1 MVVPSEVPGGG
12 GGEETAGQGT
22 GGEGDGGG
30 RQEDIFQA
38 VDWDDDMERAAREK
52 QRQEMEVSWRK
63 STGLLSLTPGQE
75 EATRGLGPRQV
86 WQSHIGNIPLKY
98 TPFRH
103 VMHKYLSEKGFKSF
117 ESLVCFLGL
126 R

>member
-1 MVVPSEVPGGG
+1 M
-12 GGEETAGQGT
+12 
-22 GGEGDGGG
+22 
-30 RQEDIFQA
+30 
-38 VDWDDDMERAAREK
+38 DWDDDMERAAREK

-63 STGLLSLTPGQE
+63 STGLLSLSPGQE

-103 VMHKYLSEKGFKSF
+103 VMHKYLSVKGFKCF
-117 ESLVCFLGL
+117 ESLVRLSRITVKIL
-126 R
+126 TAKRREEYLLNL